1 MTTLFGWDIVRSL
14 LIIRVFDAFS
24 LRNLNLRQRMWLELL
39 KDYNIT
45 ILYHLGKANVYVD
58 ALRRKNSSIGSL
70 VSFIVE
76 EILLARD
83 VRG

>member
-1 MTTLFGWDIVRSL
+1 
-14 LIIRVFDAFS
+14 
-24 LRNLNLRQRMWLELL
+24 MWLELL
-39 KDYNIT
+39 KDYDTT
-45 ILYHLGKANVYVD
+45 ILYHLGKANVFVD

-76 EILLARD
+76 EISLARD